1 MIFLIF
7 NHDSFYTNV
16 SQNFGSETF
25 GMQTISV
32 VQNLNKGDTI
42 FVNKYKSG
50 SLLKNSHSKK
60 SNQFMGWLIKT
71 PQPSM
76 IFDGFS
82 DRSQS
87 TGTIT
92 YSGTNANFG
101 NGLNTSGGSFVAPVS
116 GIYYFHFQGLT
127 DDGNPNLI
135 NVKVNGKIVASTF
148 RNKRMV
154 KLKTSDNLLLSTK
167 FNFFS

>member
-1 MIFLIF
+1 
-7 NHDSFYTNV
+7 
-16 SQNFGSETF
+16 
-25 GMQTISV
+25 MQTISV

-42 FVNKYKSG
+42 YVSKFESG

-60 SNQFMGWLIKT
+60 NTQFMGWLLNT
-71 PQPSM
+71 PEPSV

-82 DRSQS
+82 IRSQS

-92 YSGTNANFG
+92 YSGTYANFG
-101 NGLNTSGGSFVAPVS
+101 NGLSTSSGFFVAPVS

-148 RNKRMV
+148 RNKRTV
-154 KLKTSDNLLLSTK
+154 KLKNTT
-167 FNFFS
+167 